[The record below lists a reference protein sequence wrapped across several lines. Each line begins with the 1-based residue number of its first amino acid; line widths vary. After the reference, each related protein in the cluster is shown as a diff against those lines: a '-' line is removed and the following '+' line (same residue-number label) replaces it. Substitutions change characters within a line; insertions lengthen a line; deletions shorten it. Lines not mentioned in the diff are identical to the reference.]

1 MTEMR
6 GRMTKR
12 EAEQQ
17 EGLTKKEAEQQEGN
31 IKSFDSNGKTWYTK

>member
-1 MTEMR
+1 
-6 GRMTKR
+6 MTKR